1 MRVVRVR
8 EEEEIREEIRKEEV
22 GEQTPAEILQGTLQR
37 VDQGQ
42 RQKTPR
48 TLDLVDLSI
57 GVRGAPGLE
66 VMGIGALGPPGLMA
80 LEAGVPEALDLA
92 PALGTL
98 GLATLTG
105 VIFRSLEGVAAQQQE
120 KSITQI
126 NWSLLKE
133 IKSS

>member
-1 MRVVRVR
+1 MLVLVR
-8 EEEEIREEIRKEEV
+8 EEIHQEIREEIHEEKV
-22 GEQTPAEILQGTLQR
+22 GEQTPAEILQGTLQH

-48 TLDLVDLSI
+48 TLDLVELT

-66 VMGIGALGPPGLMA
+66 VMEIGALGPLGLMA

-105 VIFRSLEGVAAQQQE
+105 VIFRSLGRVAAQQ
-120 KSITQI
+120 
-126 NWSLLKE
+126 
-133 IKSS
+133 